1 MTLLKTPNF
10 IPSEEV
16 KDKIKHK
23 KKRYKRF
30 NSFEFTKIQRSKMIK
45 FKARSIK

>member
-1 MTLLKTPNF
+1 MRLLKKHQILYPW
-10 IPSEEV
+10 
-16 KDKIKHK
+16 KKLKIKLNIK

-45 FKARSIK
+45 FKA